1 MDGWKAATIL
11 GALLLTALSWEM
23 IQRFELMRSNEQSI
37 VELRSRLDALQAQ
50 HEQPP
55 YGHAFPSQDARPSSR

>member
-23 IQRFELMRSNEQSI
+23 IQRFDMMVSNEQGI
-37 VELRSRLDALQAQ
+37 DELRSRLDALQAQ
-50 HEQPP
+50 HEPP
-55 YGHAFPSQDARPSSR
+55 PHGHSSP